1 MSLAIFNSFFTMEM
15 FDVRSFDDKTG
26 EIEDNIDFDDFDDFD
41 DKDDDDDEDE
51 DVDVDDVYKSFKSVT

>member
-26 EIEDNIDFDDFDDFD
+26 EIEDNVDFDDFD
-41 DKDDDDDEDE
+41 DKDDDEDV

>member
-26 EIEDNIDFDDFDDFD
+26 EIEDNIDFDDFDD
-41 DKDDDDDEDE
+41 KDDDEDEDE